1 MVLIIILIV
10 CLLRFDKVN
19 LFFLSFM
26 PLFLILLFEL
36 FMSSFSSGE
45 NNSFSKKINFVDVL
59 GKELVNPYF
68 LILLAA
74 SICPVILFFIK
85 QITVYKRRLI
95 SNKKLNKPERLNDD
109 GIISYIMTY
118 IVPLMSL
125 NNDTSIVTYVIN
137 VSLFLV
143 IMILYIKLDLF
154 YINPVIELKY
164 NIFKCEMDGDTKY
177 IMTNLKFA
185 QFKDKISNNSVNLQK
200 VSNTLYKLV

>member
-1 MVLIIILIV
+1 
-10 CLLRFDKVN
+10 
-19 LFFLSFM
+19 
-26 PLFLILLFEL
+26 
-36 FMSSFSSGE
+36 MSSFSSGE